1 MNAFGW
7 LDPRARARAFTL
19 VELLVSMV
27 VLSLLLVLLV
37 QLTKATQQTWTYTVG
52 KVEQFR
58 EAREAFEAIT
68 RRLSQATLN
77 TYWDYGYTAGQSGSA
92 PTSYIRQS
100 ELRFISGN
108 TTALGLATDPA
119 LNRPT
124 HAIFF
129 QAPLGLVGLP
139 GQLVSYHGLDNL
151 INTWGYC
158 IEYGDDAATRPPFL
172 ANLRA
177 PSAPPPLRN
186 RFRLIEFTE
195 PSESLS
201 LYTRETNLNVVSNA
215 TGPAGKGGNAL
226 YKDTSWFSEAM
237 GQPGSLVE
245 ANGQPRPVHVLAE
258 NVVALVLLP
267 KLTKDDQRP
276 TGSANTYTDA
286 SLSPNYLYDSTLTSN
301 APSATGDPDSNL
313 NPKNQLPALV
323 QVTMVAV
330 DEASYSRTLGNSV
343 QAPDLTLNSGNPLF
357 QTVGDT
363 TNPANAGYAS
373 DMQTL
378 QNRLQSLHLT
388 YRVFTTTVALKAAKW
403 SRDQTN

>member
-1 MNAFGW
+1 MNAPGR
-7 LDPRARARAFTL
+7 LTPRARAGAFTL

-58 EAREAFEAIT
+58 EAREAFESIT

-77 TYWDYGYTAGQSGSA
+77 TYWDYGYTAGPLGNV
-92 PTSYIRQS
+92 PNSYLRQS

-108 TTALGLATDPA
+108 TTDLTLATAPA
-119 LNRPT
+119 LTRPT

-129 QAPLGLVGLP
+129 QAPLGVVGLVN
-139 GQLVSYHGLDNL
+139 QSISYHGLDNL
-151 INTWGYC
+151 VNSWGYC
-158 IEYGDDAATRPPFL
+158 IEYSDDSTTRPPFL
-172 ANLRA
+172 TGLRN
-177 PSAPPPLRN
+177 PPPLRN

-201 LYTRETNLNVVSNA
+201 IYTRETNMNQKPPGTTDAALG
-215 TGPAGKGGNAL
+215 TGGNAA
-226 YKDTSWFSEAM
+226 YKDKTWFTDAM
-237 GQPGSLVE
+237 GQPGAQYELD
-245 ANGQPRPVHVLAE
+245 GQTPRPVHVLAE
-258 NVVALVLLP
+258 NIVALVLLP
-267 KLTKDDQRP
+267 KLTKQDQTP
-276 TGSANTYTDA
+276 TTGTNTYTDA

-301 APSATGDPDSNL
+301 ASSTGLPDRYI

-330 DEASYSRTLGNSV
+330 DEASYSRTLGNV
-343 QAPDLTLNSGNPLF
+343 TQAPDLTLNSGNPLF

-363 TNPANAGYAS
+363 TNPDVPGYAA
-373 DMQTL
+373 DLRTL
-378 QNRLQSLHLT
+378 QNKLQGLHLT
-388 YRVFTTTVALKAAKW
+388 YRVFTTTVSIKAAKW